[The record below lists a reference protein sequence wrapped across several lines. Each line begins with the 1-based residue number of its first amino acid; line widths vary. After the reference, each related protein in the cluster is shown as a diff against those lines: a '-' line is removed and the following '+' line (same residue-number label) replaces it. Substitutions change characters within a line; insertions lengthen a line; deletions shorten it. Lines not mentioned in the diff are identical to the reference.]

1 MPTSDF
7 APLDISPT
15 KYLSSRH
22 QMQHL
27 FLQGVRSLLQ
37 FVPGHVKGYQVK
49 GIIHCMLE
57 VINFVSNGFG
67 ICALICLLTWIV
79 PPTSLNMNSY
89 FNLLFLVVHE
99 GCAIRDHSHG

>member
-7 APLDISPT
+7 GPLDNSPT

-37 FVPGHVKGYQVK
+37 FVPGHVKDCQVK
-49 GIIHCMLE
+49 GIIYCMLE
-57 VINFVSNGFG
+57 VINFVSNDFG
-67 ICALICLLTWIV
+67 SCALICLLT
-79 PPTSLNMNSY
+79 
-89 FNLLFLVVHE
+89 LVVL
-99 GCAIRDHSHG
+99 RLL